1 MKKNLSNIMPN
12 SSERRL
18 LLEVEMMEFSKVR
31 YYYKSHLK
39 LKRTFFWTFL
49 KGVPFYN
56 VPFMVRNHK
65 QEGKPDYIYQGTY
78 AKSVFPTVS
87 LYKDILNFQSD
98 THPALRYNKTN
109 DSSKFVSKDLS
120 KMTFHEFSREIMNRT
135 GITWNVI
142 AAGYCLDVFFAIAN
156 ERESLAAAKAEK
168 VQSADANVFDSLDSY
183 FDKNGKNKP

>member
-78 AKSVFPTVS
+78 SKNVFPTVS

-109 DSSKFVSKDLS
+109 DSSKFLSKDLS

-156 ERESLAAAKAEK
+156 ERESLAKAEK
-168 VQSADANVFDSLDSY
+168 AQGVDETNVPNPFDSY
-183 FDKNGKNKP
+183 FDKNSKSKS